1 MEFKDYYARLELPIT
16 ASKSDILDAYRKM
29 CKKWH
34 PDKNPGANT
43 TEIMQEIIAA
53 KLILMDDEA
62 RRKYDIEYARIYRNS
77 VNIIYSDN
85 SKENKRTNESE
96 INYVDPEL
104 ETWIRNAHKQ
114 SVEICKRL
122 IVELPEQFKVG
133 LAGSLIGMKNF
144 LLGRKIFE

>member
-1 MEFKDYYARLELPIT
+1 MEFKDYCAILDLPIT
-16 ASKSDILDAYRKM
+16 ASKSDILAAYRKL

-43 TEIMQEIIAA
+43 TEKMQEIIAA
-53 KLILMDDEA
+53 RLILMDDEA
-62 RRKYDIEYARIYRNS
+62 RRKYDMEYARIYRNS
-77 VNIIYSDN
+77 VNTTYGTN

-96 INYVDPEL
+96 INYDDPEL
-104 ETWIRNAHKQ
+104 EKWIRNAHKQ

-122 IVELPEQFKVG
+122 ILELREQFKVG

-144 LLGRKIFE
+144 FLGRKIFE